1 MKRRVLTWL
10 GAAALVLIACSA
22 LPQLALAETP
32 AQVDAAAFKRAA
44 TQHARSSLKHH
55 AVGDVRGPSADSAG
69 RTRHTSVR
77 AADKF
82 KAVHKREARDAAGNG
97 RRRSL
102 TASCTAHADCA
113 SNEYCDTSSQCYDC
127 TWCAILADSITGTC
141 PTQCGSSVNSCSSHS
156 QCASNEYCDTSSQCY
171 DCVLCAVLADSITGS
186 CPTQCGNS
194 APSFSLTSCSAHTDC
209 ESDEYCDNGNECW
222 GCNWCSLLDDAIG
235 GAGTC
240 PSQCSTSSDVCLSH
254 STCGSDEYCDAWLT
268 CDACSNCAL
277 FDDAFDGKCP
287 SQCSTSSSLEV
298 GVIVGILLGCVA
310 GVAGIITL
318 IAFLCKCCCFR
329 PRQAFVMQ
337 QQQQYPVYAMQQQPA
352 YAMQQPQVVV
362 VPAGAK

>member
-1 MKRRVLTWL
+1 MKRRVTWL

-22 LPQLALAETP
+22 LPQLARAETP

-55 AVGDVRGPSADSAG
+55 AVGDVRDPSADSAG

-82 KAVHKREARDAAGNG
+82 KAVHKREARDATGNG

-102 TASCTAHADCA
+102 TASCTAHAD
-113 SNEYCDTSSQCYDC
+113 
-127 TWCAILADSITGTC
+127 
-141 PTQCGSSVNSCSSHS
+141 
-156 QCASNEYCDTSSQCY
+156 CASNEYCDTSSQCY

-254 STCGSDEYCDAWLT
+254 STCGSDEYCDAWLS

-337 QQQQYPVYAMQQQPA
+337 QQQQYPVYAMQQQQPA